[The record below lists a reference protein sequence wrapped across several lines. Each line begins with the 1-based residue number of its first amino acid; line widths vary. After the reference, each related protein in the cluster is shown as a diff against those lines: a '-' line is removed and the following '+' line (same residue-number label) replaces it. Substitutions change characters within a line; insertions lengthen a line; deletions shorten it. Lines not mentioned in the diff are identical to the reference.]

1 MIIVCHILF
10 LKTTYT
16 STGFVTQCIAHLI
29 GTVFKKEQLHIKLNY
44 TFI

>member
-29 GTVFKKEQLHIKLNY
+29 GTVFKRRTITHKIELHI
-44 TFI
+44 